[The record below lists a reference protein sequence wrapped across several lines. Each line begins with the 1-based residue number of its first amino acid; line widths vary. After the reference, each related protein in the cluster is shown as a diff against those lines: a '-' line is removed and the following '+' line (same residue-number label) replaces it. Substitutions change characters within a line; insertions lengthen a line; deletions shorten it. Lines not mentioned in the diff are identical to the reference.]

1 VSRSALACAPERPFA
16 ALAEHLIGLRRA
28 ARLPQRALADVAAIS
43 RTAVQRAESGIAAP
57 SPSVL
62 DAYVR
67 ACRARPE
74 DLSRARLLR
83 RFGRIAQRG
92 RLRFLS
98 APSPALIHSADDLGL
113 ALAAMYERDGAPAL
127 RELSRRVPHRP
138 PLPVTSVWR
147 FVHRK
152 GLPAST
158 EQLVT
163 YLMACGISLAEQR
176 LYVRAYQRIV
186 AGRGERPGPPR
197 TRHRATARLD
207 ELAHYT
213 DKISPTY
220 RSLMDR
226 MSAVDVETALTVG
239 VAYVYAE
246 QSQRNGVAPI
256 TDQQLFR
263 TARRL
268 FGADTGPAQLQAVPA
283 TAPPGSDTL
292 SVSRRPS
299 PAAAPDDATGAPA
312 R

>member
-1 VSRSALACAPERPFA
+1 MSRSALACAPERPFA

-28 ARLPQRALADVAAIS
+28 ARMPQRALADVAAIS

-62 DAYVR
+62 DAYVQ

-92 RLRFLS
+92 RLRLLS

-138 PLPVTSVWR
+138 PLPVTSMWR

-163 YLMACGISLAEQR
+163 YLMACGISPPEQR

-186 AGRGERPGPPR
+186 AGRGERPGPSR
-197 TRHRATARLD
+197 TARPD

-268 FGADTGPAQLQAVPA
+268 FGADIRPAQLKAVPT
-283 TAPPGSDTL
+283 TASPGGDTPP
-292 SVSRRPS
+292 
-299 PAAAPDDATGAPA
+299 
-312 R
+312 

>member
-1 VSRSALACAPERPFA
+1 
-16 ALAEHLIGLRRA
+16 LRR
-28 ARLPQRALADVAAIS
+28 
-43 RTAVQRAESGIAAP
+43 
-57 SPSVL
+57 
-62 DAYVR
+62 Y
-67 ACRARPE
+67 
-74 DLSRARLLR
+74 
-83 RFGRIAQRG
+83 GRIAQRG
-92 RLRFLS
+92 RLRSLN

-113 ALAAMYERDGAPAL
+113 ALAAMYERAGAPAL
-127 RELSRRVPHRP
+127 RELSRRVTHRP

-163 YLMACGISLAEQR
+163 YLMACGISPAEQR

-186 AGRGERPGPPR
+186 AGRGERPGFSR
-197 TRHRATARLD
+197 ARHRAAARPD

-220 RSLMDR
+220 RSLLDR
-226 MSAVDVETALTVG
+226 LSAADVETALTVG
-239 VAYVYAE
+239 AAYVYAE

-256 TDQQLFR
+256 TGQQLFR

-268 FGADTGPAQLQAVPA
+268 FGAATGPAQLEAVPA
-283 TAPPGSDTL
+283 TASPGGDTL
-292 SVSRRPS
+292 PLSRRPS
-299 PAAAPDDATGAPA
+299 SAAAPDGATGAPA

>member
-1 VSRSALACAPERPFA
+1 MSRSAPACAPERPFA
-16 ALAEHLIGLRRA
+16 ALAKHLIGLRRA

-57 SPSVL
+57 SLSVL
-62 DAYVR
+62 DAYVQ
-67 ACRARPE
+67 ACRASPE

-83 RFGRIAQRG
+83 RFGRMAQRG

-127 RELSRRVPHRP
+127 RELSRRVTHRP

-163 YLMACGISLAEQR
+163 YLMACGISPAEQR

-186 AGRGERPGPPR
+186 AGRGERPEPPR
-197 TRHRATARLD
+197 TGHRAARPD

-268 FGADTGPAQLQAVPA
+268 FGADTGPAQLKAVPT
-283 TAPPGSDTL
+283 TASPGGDTL
-292 SVSRRPS
+292 P
-299 PAAAPDDATGAPA
+299 
-312 R
+312 

>member
-1 VSRSALACAPERPFA
+1 MSRSALACAPERPFA

-28 ARLPQRALADVAAIS
+28 ARMPQRALADVAAIS

-62 DAYVR
+62 DAYVQ

-92 RLRFLS
+92 RLRLLS

-113 ALAAMYERDGAPAL
+113 ALAAMYERDGAPSL

-138 PLPVTSVWR
+138 PLPVTSMWR

-152 GLPAST
+152 GLPASS

-163 YLMACGISLAEQR
+163 YLMACGISPTEQR

-197 TRHRATARLD
+197 TARPD

-268 FGADTGPAQLQAVPA
+268 FGADTRPAQLKAVPT
-283 TAPPGSDTL
+283 TASPGGDTPP
-292 SVSRRPS
+292 
-299 PAAAPDDATGAPA
+299 
-312 R
+312 

>member
-1 VSRSALACAPERPFA
+1 MSRSALACAPERPFA
-16 ALAEHLIGLRRA
+16 ALAKHLIGLRRA

-67 ACRARPE
+67 GCRASPE
-74 DLSRARLLR
+74 DLARARLLR
-83 RFGRIAQRG
+83 RYGRITQRG
-92 RLRFLS
+92 RLRSLR

-113 ALAAMYERDGAPAL
+113 ALAAMYEQDGAPAL
-127 RELSRRVPHRP
+127 REFSRRVTHRP

-163 YLMACGISLAEQR
+163 YLMACGISPAEQR

-197 TRHRATARLD
+197 TRHRAARPD

-268 FGADTGPAQLQAVPA
+268 FGADTGPAQLKGVPA
-283 TAPPGSDTL
+283 TASPGG
-292 SVSRRPS
+292 
-299 PAAAPDDATGAPA
+299 DALP
-312 R
+312 